1 MMIQCTKTK
10 IETYQME
17 IKFEKVND
25 RAEFYVVEQGNEESK
40 IRTLFAGND
49 TPKTSHHPK

>member
-1 MMIQCTKTK
+1 
-10 IETYQME
+10 ME
-17 IKFEKVND
+17 IEFGKVND